1 MSHSEIRNA
10 IVLVID
16 GLGPTLL
23 GAYGNTW
30 FETENLNRLASR
42 SVLFDQS
49 YVSSPQLEKSYQ
61 SFWNSNLKKSIAD
74 SGVVPTLLTDD
85 PKVESFKTND
95 LFDQIIQVGS
105 SSQSQTADSIEQTE
119 LANFFSQAILW
130 LSEMEPGSLGWL
142 HSRGLLGTWDAPFE
156 TRLRLADADDPE
168 PPKFHEPPVRTF
180 DPEKDEPDD
189 LLGYQQA
196 CAAQVILIDQ
206 FLGVVLDLM
215 ENNPIWQSTMLC
227 LTSTRGYPNGE
238 HGLVGHHE
246 YHPSLFNEVIH
257 VPMMVCL
264 PQTKLF
270 HNYQSI
276 RNGSLVQTDWIS
288 DCLIDW
294 FDEDESKIFERMNS
308 ATNSLPNLEQEALII
323 RDGDLRSIQT
333 HAWKLISNSE
343 KSELYAK
350 PDDRSEVNDVSRR
363 CPQVVESLEAIL
375 DQCPQDGDLGKQESF
390 KLPELLSRRLN

>member
-142 HSRGLLGTWDAPFE
+142 HSRGLMGTWDCLLYTSPSPRDR
-156 TRLRLADADDPE
+156 TRSR
-168 PPKFHEPPVRTF
+168 
-180 DPEKDEPDD
+180 
-189 LLGYQQA
+189 
-196 CAAQVILIDQ
+196 
-206 FLGVVLDLM
+206 M
-215 ENNPIWQSTMLC
+215 
-227 LTSTRGYPNGE
+227 
-238 HGLVGHHE
+238 
-246 YHPSLFNEVIH
+246 PS
-257 VPMMVCL
+257 
-264 PQTKLF
+264 
-270 HNYQSI
+270 
-276 RNGSLVQTDWIS
+276 
-288 DCLIDW
+288 
-294 FDEDESKIFERMNS
+294 S
-308 ATNSLPNLEQEALII
+308 A
-323 RDGDLRSIQT
+323 
-333 HAWKLISNSE
+333 
-343 KSELYAK
+343 
-350 PDDRSEVNDVSRR
+350 
-363 CPQVVESLEAIL
+363 
-375 DQCPQDGDLGKQESF
+375 
-390 KLPELLSRRLN
+390 